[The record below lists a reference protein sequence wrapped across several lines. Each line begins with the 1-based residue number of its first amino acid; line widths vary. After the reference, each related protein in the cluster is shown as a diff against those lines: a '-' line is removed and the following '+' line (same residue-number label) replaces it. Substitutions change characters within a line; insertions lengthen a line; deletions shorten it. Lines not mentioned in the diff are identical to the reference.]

1 MQVLLRGRQRVNGG
15 WRAAVTRLETRLRES
30 GSNIMNWTTFRN
42 QYKPAQLSGQL
53 YSFVIFSHPLRSV
66 NGTKIL
72 ALQTWTNHSL
82 DWQVIFLRGQRWKEY
97 SRYPNEPRKIRAK
110 VLKKVYSV
118 DSALK
123 LIPWRWLR
131 KLQTIEAKFTRPK
144 CQVLSHPYNP
154 RVILLELAKEKITSQ
169 SQMSQVEQSKKLGPS
184 HIMQYIW
191 RCAGFRRSALV
202 VYFIHISFTSLV
214 QPRSHCTTVV
224 VASS

>member
-1 MQVLLRGRQRVNGG
+1 MGLKKPKMQVLLRGRQRVNGG

-110 VLKKVYSV
+110 VLKKVYNV

-123 LIPWRWLR
+123 IDSL
-131 KLQTIEAKFTRPK
+131 KLASDIANHRSKVYLVK
-144 CQVLSHPYNP
+144 
-154 RVILLELAKEKITSQ
+154 
-169 SQMSQVEQSKKLGPS
+169 MSS
-184 HIMQYIW
+184 
-191 RCAGFRRSALV
+191 
-202 VYFIHISFTSLV
+202 SF
-214 QPRSHCTTVV
+214 
-224 VASS
+224 ASV